1 MHGIFNRTN
10 EPKLEV
16 AKPTEKAKNKANR
29 TENSN
34 NGFSP
39 IKLKKP
45 KTFSFNNKN
54 TVKSK
59 M

>member
-45 KTFSFNNKN
+45 ITFNLINKKI
-54 TVKSK
+54 VKII